1 MSYARRRAEFVDDN
15 GREPGRVEFYRMT
28 HTHRDG
34 SFVREESR
42 DIVDRATNL
51 ISERV
56 GGSSSSDATHNIEA
70 EVLAELMGPERYG
83 RVRGYGVGVTP
94 TQLSSVGTY
103 TRNARESSNTA
114 EVRRLQATIDELKQN
129 QANLQSQLTNI
140 SSMLQRFL
148 PSQIPDTSN
157 ASRDDD
163 GAESRP

>member
-1 MSYARRRAEFVDDN
+1 
-15 GREPGRVEFYRMT
+15 MT

-34 SFVREESR
+34 SFVWEESR

-56 GGSSSSDATHNIEA
+56 RGSSSSNATNHIEA
-70 EVLAELMGPERYG
+70 QVLAELMGLEHYG

-114 EVRRLQATIDELKQN
+114 EVRHLQATIEELKQN
-129 QANLQSQLTNI
+129 QANLQAQLTNI

-157 ASRDDD
+157 ACRDDD

>member
-1 MSYARRRAEFVDDN
+1 
-15 GREPGRVEFYRMT
+15 MT

-70 EVLAELMGPERYG
+70 QVLAELMGPERYG
-83 RVRGYGVGVTP
+83 RVR
-94 TQLSSVGTY
+94 
-103 TRNARESSNTA
+103 
-114 EVRRLQATIDELKQN
+114 EVRHLQATIEELKQN

-140 SSMLQRFL
+140 SSMLQRFI

-157 ASRDDD
+157 ACRDDG
-163 GAESRP
+163 GAESCP

>member
-1 MSYARRRAEFVDDN
+1 
-15 GREPGRVEFYRMT
+15 
-28 HTHRDG
+28 
-34 SFVREESR
+34 
-42 DIVDRATNL
+42 
-51 ISERV
+51 
-56 GGSSSSDATHNIEA
+56 
-70 EVLAELMGPERYG
+70 MGPERYG

-103 TRNARESSNTA
+103 TRNARESGNTA